1 MKISE
6 ELVGRLAY
14 LSRLEFSGDE
24 KTELG
29 KDLNKMLDFISKLE
43 DVNTDGVE
51 PLIHMSDEKN
61 VLRPDVVGGM
71 LSQEE
76 ALKNAPKKDNFYFRV
91 PKMLDK

>member
-6 ELVGRLAY
+6 ELVDRLAY

-29 KDLNKMLDFISKLE
+29 KDLNKMLDFIGKLE

-61 VLRPDVVGGM
+61 VLRPDTVGAM